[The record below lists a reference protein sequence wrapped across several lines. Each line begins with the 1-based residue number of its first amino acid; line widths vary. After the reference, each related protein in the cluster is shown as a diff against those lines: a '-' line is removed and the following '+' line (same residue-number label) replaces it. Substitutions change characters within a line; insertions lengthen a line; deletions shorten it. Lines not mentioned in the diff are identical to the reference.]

1 VGRLL
6 ALDGS
11 PDEHEGFGWQLEST
25 RRYLQELS
33 ATEPEVA
40 HLCGVLDA
48 VTVESPRPHA
58 PLRMS
63 LTAYA
68 YFLEHEGRFEEALE
82 VLALAGR
89 THGEA
94 VPARE
99 FSALALFT
107 GRLNRL
113 IARWDR
119 ANAAYLAAEES
130 GRTSADVEA
139 ILRSRLG
146 RAAVL
151 RGQGNLPASR
161 ERVEAVLEEVADGSH
176 EHIRGDAFLDLG
188 AVLHRQG
195 LRAEALQATYRA
207 FLHTLDPLQQ
217 MRILGDVGTGLA
229 ELGEYTVARLALEI
243 VLKSEASFLIR
254 ANALVEMMG
263 VESALGNRVSF
274 ERRRQEAATLAGRMP
289 PSMSID
295 YRFKEGVGLTRF
307 GQLAR
312 GRALLVEAHELAEEH
327 ALNEW
332 YFKIDRVLASLD
344 NCRPVELEPAAPA
357 DEAYAPVIAEMAI
370 GLREYSLAA
379 GV

>member
-48 VTVESPRPHA
+48 VTVESPRPRA

-161 ERVEAVLEEVADGSH
+161 ERVEAVLEEVADGSQ
-176 EHIRGDAFLDLG
+176 EHIRGDAFADLS
-188 AVLHRQG
+188 AVLYRQG
-195 LRAEALQATYRA
+195 LRVDALQAAYRS
-207 FLHTLDPLQQ
+207 FQHTLDPLQQ
-217 MRILGDVGTGLA
+217 MRILGDLGIALA
-229 ELGEYTVARLALEI
+229 ELGEYEVARLALEL
-243 VLKSEASFLIR
+243 VLASNASFVIR
-254 ANALVEMMG
+254 TNALVELMG
-263 VESALGNRVSF
+263 VESAVGNRMTF
-274 ERRRQEAATLAGRMP
+274 ERHRQEASRLADRMP

-295 YRFKEGVGLTRF
+295 YRYKEGVGLARF
-307 GQLAR
+307 GQLSRA
-312 GRALLVEAHELAEEH
+312 RALLEEARALAEH
-327 ALNEW
+327 HSLNDW
-332 YFKIDRVLASLD
+332 YFKVDRVLSSLEHSS
-344 NCRPVELEPAAPA
+344 CRNVETPAPA
-357 DEAYAPVIAEMAI
+357 GAYAPVIAEMAA
-370 GLREYSLAA
+370 GLREYSEMTA
-379 GV
+379 V